1 MFGTNWMHSL
11 MTYEKKEFFKYSVLQ
26 GNTLKVLGCLWKFLI
41 WGSKFWECDGCSVE
55 NTISSSIFF
64 VGDTQPKFLIQ
75 LITKG
80 ALTFTSLIDA
90 PLSY

>member
-41 WGSKFWECDGCSVE
+41 WEVSSESVMVARLK
-55 NTISSSIFF
+55 TQSPHPSSLLEILNPNSWYNLSR
-64 VGDTQPKFLIQ
+64 KE
-75 LITKG
+75 
-80 ALTFTSLIDA
+80 
-90 PLSY
+90 PLLSRL